1 MIEVLLPILKKFWPY
16 IAIAVLVSTNV
27 MAFKLWSHA
36 RHDLAEFKAE
46 VEATARVQEAANA
59 QIVKTHE
66 DNLKKVK
73 ATYETQLADASV
85 NAVRNYLNNRVRPNP
100 GGRQVPAS
108 GSGIKVDDG
117 AAGKPLP
124 VECETDEP
132 FIIRAA
138 HDAAKVNAWR
148 HYAELNNIP
157 VEAE

>member
-59 QIVKTHE
+59 QIVKDHE

-85 NAVRNYLNNRVRPNP
+85 NAVRNYLNNRVRPNS

-108 GSGIKVDDG
+108 GSGLKVDDG
-117 AAGKPLP
+117 TQSQCVPDDAFIQA
-124 VECETDEP
+124 CATD
-132 FIIRAA
+132 AV
-138 HDAAKVNAWR
+138 KVGAWQR
-148 HYAELNNIP
+148 YADLNNIP
-157 VEAE
+157 VEAD